1 MTSAEFRNARQSLGL
16 TQAAWG
22 FSLGIS
28 REQVAKIEGGKHP
41 VTPTLA
47 ILIGL
52 ILDNHKKVSTARE

>member
-1 MTSAEFRNARQSLGL
+1 MNAPEFRNARQSLGL

-22 FSLGIS
+22 LSLGIS

-47 ILIGL
+47 LLIAYVVA
-52 ILDNHKKVSTARE
+52 DRKKLNTAAN